1 MAVRAKEVAFPSFLD
16 QAVPSTWDTV
26 HGDREALAARISVME
41 DQGRDVTGVATAYA
55 SSAEQLDEPRFG
67 SASPLHDRARAAI

>member
-1 MAVRAKEVAFPSFLD
+1 
-16 QAVPSTWDTV
+16 
-26 HGDREALAARISVME
+26 ME